1 MQDTPMQDTPVKGA
15 ARAVALGTLVLS
27 VAGLM
32 AASPAQAATTSA
44 TGSGTQPKTALQPIT
59 AESTLTGLT
68 TAVPYVVRPAKDF
81 RLDPLANSA
90 ADPLNNG
97 VALKP
102 DQGGP
107 VSTQPVTSGLSNG
120 GGLTSLPLV
129 GGAAGLLPG

>member
-1 MQDTPMQDTPVKGA
+1 M
-15 ARAVALGTLVLS
+15 
-27 VAGLM
+27 AGLM

-44 TGSGTQPKTALQPIT
+44 TNSGAQPKASLQPL
-59 AESTLTGLT
+59 AVSPALAGLTG
-68 TAVPYVVRPAKDF
+68 AVPDVVRPAKDF

-120 GGLTSLPLV
+120 GGLGSLPLV

>member
-1 MQDTPMQDTPVKGA
+1 MNT
-15 ARAVALGTLVLS
+15 ARAAAFGTLLLS
-27 VAGLM
+27 VAGLV
-32 AASPAQAATTSA
+32 AASPAQAADSSPAAGTA
-44 TGSGTQPKTALQPIT
+44 SGAVPKAALQPLAVGPT
-59 AESTLTGLT
+59 VTGLT
-68 TAVPYVVRPAKDF
+68 TAVPNVVRPAKDF

-120 GGLTSLPLV
+120 GGLSSLPLV